1 MEQLID
7 QYVIFLKDTKKSRA
21 NTVASYKRDLMKF
34 NHYFM
39 ETGITDIKDINETKV
54 NSYVLYIEKQGMS
67 AATDQVIL

>member
-21 NTVASYKRDLMKF
+21 NTVASYKRDLMNF

-67 AATDQVIL
+67 AATVS